1 MRQRAGRLCAPAVH
15 RRARSSHHR
24 RDACRSLPS
33 CLRCSLIRSKPDA
46 PQGPAPRT
54 GRRRPGARGLRRHE
68 GCGLGRRQ
76 VRRSLL
82 RRVRPGRGPAAHH
95 RHRGP
100 APEGRAEPDAR
111 GTARERRHAAPAGA
125 RLLQAEGADRRR
137 CGARRGLRA
146 GHPPPGRRLAA
157 AWRPGDALTA
167 AGRDLAR
174 LPLLGEPAAMRVDFK
189 VSADAAGQRLD
200 KFLRKRLDNLPLSH
214 LYKLVRTKKVR
225 VNGARAAIAQLLQP
239 GDEITVHVLQ
249 AAQAPPPKP
258 AASVRQDFK
267 VLYEDEHI
275 LAADKPAGLAVHPG
289 SGISG
294 DTLVD
299 QVRAYLARQG
309 RVTPEGE
316 FKPSPAHR
324 LDRETSGV
332 VIVAKTRQ
340 AMVRLTEM
348 FTAGETDKTYLAL
361 AKGRFPREEG
371 SIDLRLAEHKQT
383 YASKRQRGVNL
394 QNALTRWRKLAG
406 GPEATL
412 P

>member
-1 MRQRAGRLCAPAVH
+1 L
-15 RRARSSHHR
+15 
-24 RDACRSLPS
+24 
-33 CLRCSLIRSKPDA
+33 
-46 PQGPAPRT
+46 RT
-54 GRRRPGARGLRRHE
+54 GRPRPGARGLRRHE

-95 RHRGP
+95 WHRGP

-111 GTARERRHAAPAGA
+111 GAARERRHAAPAGA
-125 RLLQAEGADRRR
+125 RLLEAQGADRRR
-137 CGARRGLRA
+137 RGARRGLRA

-157 AWRPGDALTA
+157 ARRPGDALAA

-174 LPLLGEPAAMRVDFK
+174 LALLGEPAAMKVDFK

-275 LAADKPAGLAVHPG
+275 LAADKPAGLAKG
-289 SGISG
+289 SF
-294 DTLVD
+294 
-299 QVRAYLARQG
+299 Q
-309 RVTPEGE
+309 
-316 FKPSPAHR
+316 
-324 LDRETSGV
+324 
-332 VIVAKTRQ
+332 
-340 AMVRLTEM
+340 
-348 FTAGETDKTYLAL
+348 
-361 AKGRFPREEG
+361 REEG
-371 SIDLRLAEHKQT
+371 SIDLRLAEHQQT

-406 GPEATL
+406 APEATL
-412 P
+412 LELTIETGRTHQIRRHLEAIGHPVVGDSR